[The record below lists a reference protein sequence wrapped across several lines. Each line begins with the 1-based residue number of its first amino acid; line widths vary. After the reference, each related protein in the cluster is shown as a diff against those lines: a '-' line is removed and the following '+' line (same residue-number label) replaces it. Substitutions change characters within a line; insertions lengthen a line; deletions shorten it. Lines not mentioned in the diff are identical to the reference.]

1 MEGEQRRLPGRQ
13 AGSALPTPLTRLF
26 IPSYAA
32 TMRNMSVLELLFA
45 LLLVCL
51 LAGVG
56 VVAVL
61 VWSIVRRTEGNARD
75 VAELKARVQ
84 AGGQAHETSAAEVR
98 ERLANTQ
105 SAMEGLRA
113 ALSARQPIEEEARA
127 SLKRLEHVI
136 AGSSS
141 RGAAG
146 ENILEEAL
154 RHLPPEML
162 QRNVWVGGKVVELA
176 LRLPGGKLL
185 PMDSKWVSSVALE
198 QLADPGLDATRRAQ
212 LTAQVEREV
221 ERRVREV
228 SQYIDP
234 GTTSPFALAV
244 IPDAAYDVCRSA
256 IVSAHKRH
264 VMVVGYAMALPYLL
278 TLYQLHL
285 QFARTVD
292 MEKLQSAL
300 IDIERQ
306 VDVLEGILENKVQR
320 SLTVLQNAYTEGK
333 QASAKIRASTQSAQ
347 ISSPSNGEMAPG
359 DGAAAG
365 DKVFSSPSHGEV
377 ARSAG
382 GAAGDNVFSSPS
394 HGEVTRSAGGAAG
407 DNVSTGSPDA
417 VPELSTDTLRL
428 ALIDSVQ

>member
-1 MEGEQRRLPGRQ
+1 
-13 AGSALPTPLTRLF
+13 
-26 IPSYAA
+26 
-32 TMRNMSVLELLFA
+32 MRNMSVLELLFA

-51 LAGVG
+51 VG
-56 VVAVL
+56 AMAVVGAL
-61 VWSIVRRTEGNARD
+61 VVSLLRRAEVHGRD
-75 VAELKARVQ
+75 VADLKTRLAAGDQSQEVQ
-84 AGGQAHETSAAEVR
+84 AAELR
-98 ERLANTQ
+98 ERLTQTQ
-105 SAMEGLRA
+105 SAVEGLRS

-127 SLKRLEHVI
+127 SLKRLESVI

-198 QLADPGLDATRRAQ
+198 QLAEPGLDATRRAQ
-212 LTAQVEREV
+212 LTAQIEREV

-234 GTTSPFALAV
+234 ALTSPFALAV

-256 IVSAHKRH
+256 IVTAHRRH

-285 QFARTVD
+285 QFARSVD
-292 MEKLQSAL
+292 MEKLQSSL

-333 QASAKIRASTQSAQ
+333 QATAKIRASAQ
-347 ISSPSNGEMAPG
+347 AVQIVE
-359 DGAAAG
+359 AAG
-365 DKVFSSPSHGEV
+365 ENLSTEPPGGQGEV
-377 ARSAG
+377 
-382 GAAGDNVFSSPS
+382 
-394 HGEVTRSAGGAAG
+394 
-407 DNVSTGSPDA
+407 ST
-417 VPELSTDTLRL
+417 EMLRL
-428 ALIDSVQ
+428 ALLDSAQ

>member
-61 VWSIVRRTEGNARD
+61 VWSIMRRTEGNARD

-185 PMDSKWVSSVALE
+185 PMDSKWVPTVATE
-198 QLADPGLDATRRAQ
+198 QLAAPALDATRRTR
-212 LTAQVEREV
+212 LTATVEREV
-221 ERRVREV
+221 ERRVREA
-228 SQYIDP
+228 SQHIDP
-234 GTTSPFALAV
+234 ATTSPFALAV
-244 IPDAAYDVCRSA
+244 IPDAAYDEIGRAACRE
-256 IVSAHKRH
+256 R
-264 VMVVGYAMALPYLL
+264 GE
-278 TLYQLHL
+278 
-285 QFARTVD
+285 RT
-292 MEKLQSAL
+292 
-300 IDIERQ
+300 R
-306 VDVLEGILENKVQR
+306 
-320 SLTVLQNAYTEGK
+320 
-333 QASAKIRASTQSAQ
+333 
-347 ISSPSNGEMAPG
+347 
-359 DGAAAG
+359 
-365 DKVFSSPSHGEV
+365 
-377 ARSAG
+377 
-382 GAAGDNVFSSPS
+382 
-394 HGEVTRSAGGAAG
+394 
-407 DNVSTGSPDA
+407 
-417 VPELSTDTLRL
+417 
-428 ALIDSVQ
+428 

>member
-1 MEGEQRRLPGRQ
+1 
-13 AGSALPTPLTRLF
+13 
-26 IPSYAA
+26 
-32 TMRNMSVLELLFA
+32 MSVLELLFA

-51 LAGVG
+51 IVGIG
-56 VVAVL
+56 VVGFL
-61 VWSIVRRTEGNARD
+61 VWNLSRSAEGHARD
-75 VAELKARVQ
+75 VAELKTRLQ
-84 AGGQAHETSAAEVR
+84 AGGQTQESQAAELR
-98 ERLANTQ
+98 ERLSQTQ
-105 SAMEGLRA
+105 SVVEGLRSA
-113 ALSARQPIEEEARA
+113 VSARQPVEEEARA
-127 SLKRLEHVI
+127 SLKRLESVI

-146 ENILEEAL
+146 EHILEEAL

-198 QLADPGLDATRRAQ
+198 QLAAPGLDANRRAQ
-212 LTAQVEREV
+212 LMGQVEREV

-234 GTTSPFALAV
+234 ATTAPFALAV
-244 IPDAAYDVCRSA
+244 IPDAPYDVCRGA
-256 IVSAHKRH
+256 IVNAHSRH

-285 QFARTVD
+285 QFARSVD

-320 SLTVLQNAYTEGK
+320 SLTVLQNAYTEGR
-333 QASAKIRASTQSAQ
+333 QATAKIRASTQAVQ
-347 ISSPSNGEMAPG
+347 ITDSSGE
-359 DGAAAG
+359 
-365 DKVFSSPSHGEV
+365 
-377 ARSAG
+377 
-382 GAAGDNVFSSPS
+382 
-394 HGEVTRSAGGAAG
+394 T
-407 DNVSTGSPDA
+407 VSTDSPGA
-417 VPELSTDTLRL
+417 EGQVSTESLRL
-428 ALIDSVQ
+428 ALVDSVQ

>member
-1 MEGEQRRLPGRQ
+1 MSLP
-13 AGSALPTPLTRLF
+13 
-26 IPSYAA
+26 
-32 TMRNMSVLELLFA
+32 ELLFA

-51 LAGVG
+51 LAAIGSVG
-56 VVAVL
+56 VL
-61 VWSIVRRTEGNARD
+61 VRGLGRRTESAARD
-75 VAELKARVQ
+75 VADLRSRLDQ
-84 AGGQAHETSAAEVR
+84 GGQSQATQAAEMR
-98 ERLANTQ
+98 ERLSQTQ
-105 SAMEGLRA
+105 SVVEGLRS
-113 ALSARQPIEEEARA
+113 ALSARQSVEEEARA
-127 SLKRLEHVI
+127 SLKRLENVI
-136 AGSSS
+136 AGSST

-185 PMDSKWVSSVALE
+185 PMDSKWVSSLALE
-198 QLADPGLDATRRAQ
+198 QLAEPGLDTTRRAN

-234 GTTSPFALAV
+234 ATTSPFALAV
-244 IPDAAYDVCRSA
+244 IPDAAYDVCRGA
-256 IVSAHKRH
+256 IVNAHRRH

-278 TLYQLHL
+278 TLYQLHM

-333 QASAKIRASTQSAQ
+333 QASAKIRASAQGVQ
-347 ISSPSNGEMAPG
+347 IS
-359 DGAAAG
+359 AAG
-365 DKVFSSPSHGEV
+365 E
-377 ARSAG
+377 
-382 GAAGDNVFSSPS
+382 
-394 HGEVTRSAGGAAG
+394 
-407 DNVSTGSPDA
+407 NVSTDSLSVTGD
-417 VPELSTDTLRL
+417 LSTETLRL
-428 ALIDSVQ
+428 AIVDTVQ